1 MTDITPTQIA
11 YGALLILSISY
22 LVYKVAII
30 LIDMFLDFSNVLYG
44 DLGLDDD
51 NDVCTD
57 MKNKGKSK

>member
-57 MKNKGKSK
+57 GKNKGDTK